1 MPAPCAPDHVVGQD
15 QGLDGAGNAGAGRGG
30 QGMRGGGMR
39 DLFDVEPKPRDGL
52 PAVLAEVDC
61 CDPWAAIWARM
72 RSADGGF
79 GRSGNAA
86 SQVVFGFGVE
96 GRGSSAD
103 EAAREWVAGA
113 RMLAAGNS

>member
-1 MPAPCAPDHVVGQD
+1 
-15 QGLDGAGNAGAGRGG
+15 
-30 QGMRGGGMR
+30 MR